1 MAMDDMDEVLAP
13 HLDVVVDGPADGTRV
28 IALKGE
34 LDVGTVPPFAAAL
47 QAALADEAPRLL
59 VDLTE
64 VTFIDSTALMTLLTT
79 LRELNR
85 RGGQLAL
92 ACQNPTVLRLF
103 EVTRTQ
109 ETFQIFATREQA
121 LGHLDA
127 AA

>member
-1 MAMDDMDEVLAP
+1 MAMDDVEDALAP
-13 HLDVVVDGPADGTRV
+13 QLEVVVEARPDGTRV
-28 IALKGE
+28 IALNGE

-47 QAALADEAPRLL
+47 QDALADSAPRLL
-59 VDLTE
+59 VDLAE

-79 LRELNR
+79 LRELHR
-85 RGGQLAL
+85 RGGQLVL

-109 ETFQIFATREQA
+109 ETFAIFPTREQA
-121 LGHLDA
+121 QGHLDA

>member
-1 MAMDDMDEVLAP
+1 MDDMEEVLAP
-13 HLDVVVDGPADGTRV
+13 QLEVVESRANGTRV
-28 IALKGE
+28 ISLSGE

-47 QAALADEAPRLL
+47 RAALADDDPRVV
-59 VDLTE
+59 VDLAE

-79 LRELNR
+79 LRELTR
-85 RGGQLAL
+85 RGGQLVL

-109 ETFQIFATREQA
+109 ETFSIFPTREQA